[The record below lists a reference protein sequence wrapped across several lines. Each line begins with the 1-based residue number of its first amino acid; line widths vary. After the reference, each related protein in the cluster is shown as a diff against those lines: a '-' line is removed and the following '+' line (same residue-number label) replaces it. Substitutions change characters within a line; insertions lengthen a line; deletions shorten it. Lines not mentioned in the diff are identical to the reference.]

1 MRRNIWLLSIGIV
14 LALFFAACQPISEV
28 ATEAPPAP
36 TEAGAEPAAQASP
49 TQAEAAPTEEATA
62 EEAATEEAAAAPAEL
77 PGVENG
83 NILIGVVGIMTGDN
97 AQNGEFVRNGA
108 QLAID
113 EINAAGGVTPAGM
126 DQSFP
131 IELRVADDQATPD
144 VGLNAITKLV
154 EEDKVFA
161 FMGPDYSGIT
171 FPSLSVA
178 ADAGVPQIT
187 SSIAAKI
194 TQQGYETIFRGRS
207 NDATWMAA
215 LIDYLVETE
224 GVENIALAYTN
235 IELGQ
240 SGVEFAQQYMQD
252 QYGLEPTIV
261 VSHEFGD
268 RDLSPNATQIMQT
281 NPDAVIDW
289 GTQIEA
295 SLLVRELRDLGFEGP
310 FGYNAADEIFT
321 DLAQENSI
329 GVIGPQNWV
338 YTKDDEKSQAFT
350 QAYIDNYGNPPSPHS
365 VVYYD
370 AVYLYKQAIEEVG
383 LDRQAVLDYLHG
395 LDNYDAVQG
404 TFRPAELEGGEMTT
418 ATVIIA
424 YEDESLEPTVV
435 RQFE

>member
-1 MRRNIWLLSIGIV
+1 MRSNRWFFVLVLLS
-14 LALFFAACQPISEV
+14 ALLVTACQDISEV
-28 ATEAPPAP
+28 AEESVEPTSEQEVVAEEPEA
-36 TEAGAEPAAQASP
+36 EEP
-49 TQAEAAPTEEATA
+49 EEESTTA
-62 EEAATEEAAAAPAEL
+62 EESGETESEEPSEAAEL
-77 PGVENG
+77 AGVEDG
-83 NILIGVVGIMTGDN
+83 NILLGVVGIMTGDN

-108 QLAID
+108 QLAVD
-113 EINAAGGVTPAGM
+113 EINAAGGIQPAGM

-131 IELRVADDQATPD
+131 IELRIEDDQATPD

-154 EEDKVFA
+154 EEHQVFA
-161 FMGPDYSGIT
+161 FMGPDFSGIT

-194 TQQGYETIFRGRS
+194 TQQGHETIFRGRS
-207 NDATWMAA
+207 NDVIWMSA
-215 LIDYLVETE
+215 LIDYLVDTE

-240 SGVEFAQQYMQD
+240 SGVDFAQEYMMEE
-252 QYGLEPTIV
+252 YGLEPTIV
-261 VSHEFGD
+261 VAHEFGD
-268 RDLSPNATQIMQT
+268 RDLAPSATQITQT
-281 NPDAVIDW
+281 EPDAVIDW

-295 SLLVRELRDLGFEGP
+295 SLMVRELRELGFEGP
-310 FGYNAADEIFT
+310 FGYNAADDIFT
-321 DLAQENSI
+321 GLAQENSI

-338 YTKDDEKSQAFT
+338 YTKEDEKSQAFS
-350 QAYIDNYGNPPSPHS
+350 QAYIDAHDNPPSPHS

-383 LDRQAVLDYLHG
+383 LDRQAVLDYLHN
-395 LDNYDAVQG
+395 LESYDAVQG

-424 YEDESLEPTVV
+424 YNDESLEPEVV
-435 RQFE
+435 REFE

>member
-1 MRRNIWLLSIGIV
+1 MRRSFWFIFIAVLTLL
-14 LALFFAACQPISEV
+14 LAACQPISEV
-28 ATEAPPAP
+28 ATEAPPAA
-36 TEAGAEPAAQASP
+36 TDEVE
-49 TQAEAAPTEEATA
+49 PTEEEVEEEPAPT
-62 EEAATEEAAAAPAEL
+62 EEAATEEVATEESDAEEAAADL
-77 PGVENG
+77 QGVEDG
-83 NILIGVVGIMTGDN
+83 NILLGVVGIMTGDN

-108 QLAID
+108 QLAVD
-113 EINAAGGVTPAGM
+113 EINAAGGVTPAGT
-126 DQSFP
+126 DTAFP
-131 IELRVADDQATPD
+131 IELRVEDDQATPD

-154 EEDKVFA
+154 EEHQVFA
-161 FMGPDYSGIT
+161 FMGPDFSGIT

-194 TQQGYETIFRGRS
+194 TDQGYETIFRGRS
-207 NDATWMAA
+207 NDVIWMSA
-215 LIDYLVETE
+215 LIDYLVDTE

-240 SGVEFAQQYMQD
+240 SGVEFAQEYMQE
-252 QYGLEPTIV
+252 QYDLEPTIV

-310 FGYNAADEIFT
+310 FGYNAADDIFT
-321 DLAQENSI
+321 GLAQENSI
-329 GVIGPQNWV
+329 GVIGPQNWA
-338 YTKDDEKSQAFT
+338 YTKSDDASQAFT
-350 QAYIDNYGNPPSPHS
+350 QAYIDAYGNPPSPHS
-365 VVYYD
+365 IVYYD

-395 LDNYDAVQG
+395 LESYEAVQG

-424 YEDESLEPTVV
+424 YEDDSLEPVVV
-435 RQFE
+435 REFE